1 MTAQGLAAIHRP
13 TRRALLAG
21 AAGLVVTTTLAPSA
35 LATEAIMA
43 AAITSRFG
51 DRPVRVGRVSLK
63 LPPIAEN
70 GYSVPLDIAVD
81 SPMTE
86 DDHVRRVAVF
96 SPRNPLPDVAC
107 FHLSPASGRA
117 EIATRIRLAGSQ
129 DILAIAE
136 MSDGSLWSG
145 AASAVVTLAACVVL

>member
-1 MTAQGLAAIHRP
+1 MSAEPAPAIHRP
-13 TRRALLAG
+13 TRRTLITG
-21 AAGLVVTTTLAPSA
+21 AAGLIVTTTLAPAA
-35 LATEAIMA
+35 LATEATMA
-43 AAITSRFG
+43 ASIAALFG
-51 DRPVRVGRVSLK
+51 DRKVREGRVSLK

-81 SPMTE
+81 SPMSE
-86 DDHVRRVAVF
+86 DDHVRQIAVF
-96 SPRNPLPDVAC
+96 SPRNPLPDVAR